1 MGAACVGGEDVGVV
15 GEDVGGVGEDV
26 GVVGLCAR
34 LAQGGGAGDANIVS
48 GLSVW
53 SVCLVCR
60 VCCVCADPIKR
71 PCQSPGPGP
80 ARLPGLP
87 ARTATTSH
95 HAPPASLPPC
105 LPASLRDDHG
115 NNIIDSFHRNSI
127 QFNSIQFNSKFNS
140 IQFNSIQNIM
150 ANLA

>member
-1 MGAACVGGEDVGVV
+1 MRT
-15 GEDVGGVGEDV
+15 
-26 GVVGLCAR
+26 LC
-34 LAQGGGAGDANIVS
+34 LVCLS

-53 SVCLVCR
+53 SVVFVVFVLIRSRGLVSL
-60 VCCVCADPIKR
+60 
-71 PCQSPGPGP
+71 Q
-80 ARLPGLP
+80 ARGLP
-87 ARTATTSH
+87 ACPGCLPVRRPRHTTH
-95 HAPPASLPPC
+95 PLPPC